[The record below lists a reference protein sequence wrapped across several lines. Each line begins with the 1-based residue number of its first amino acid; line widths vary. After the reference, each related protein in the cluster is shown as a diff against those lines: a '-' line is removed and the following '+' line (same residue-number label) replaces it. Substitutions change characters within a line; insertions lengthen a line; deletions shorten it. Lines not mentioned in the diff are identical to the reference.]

1 MRLWGSQV
9 LFTFILKEHPETT
22 RTVFLQYQV
31 HKNICQAK
39 HSLTGFSAL
48 VDMSL
53 AHSAAIS
60 SCTEKDKWIILIM
73 DEMHIKENL
82 VYDKHTGMNLKFALN
97 LSKTPIQADW

>member
-1 MRLWGSQV
+1 M
-9 LFTFILKEHPETT
+9 LFTFLLKEHSETT

-31 HKNICQAK
+31 HNISVSLHKQAK

-60 SCTEKDKWIILIM
+60 SCLEKDKWIILIM

-82 VYDKHTGMNLKFALN
+82 VYDKHTGMNLQFALN
-97 LSKTPIQADW
+97 LSKTPFLSIQAD